1 MLSAQRSRG
10 FAAHGAV
17 KGVSII
23 GTIHF
28 PPLASRLFS
37 CNQVVALGD
46 RMFAAHGV
54 RG

>member
-1 MLSAQRSRG
+1 MLSAQISRG
-10 FAAHGAV
+10 VAAHDAV

-37 CNQVVALGD
+37 CNKL
-46 RMFAAHGV
+46 
-54 RG
+54 